1 MVKLNLP
8 TRPWV
13 PQWLGIVTMFI
24 VIFPITLL
32 NGAYTGSMVE
42 VSNTLGVLSEDITM
56 AYYSASVGM
65 AVAYPIVPKIRT
77 IATPKTLL
85 LTDLLLQIFFS
96 LVCAKTGSMD
106 VIMVCS
112 FCMGFL
118 KAFVMLEF
126 IILIRPLFSPKNV
139 RSEFYAYFYP
149 IVFSGGQLSMAITAQ
164 LAYHYQW
171 QHMYYFVTI
180 LLLIAILFVICF
192 FRYARRPMH
201 IPFKEMDGRS
211 MFIIATAFLLTL
223 YTFTYGKTLDWFASP
238 KIRVYVF
245 VIPLLIALFIHR
257 QRTQGKPFVSLKPL
271 FLHKSI
277 IGYGFMVLA
286 MFLTA
291 TSSLVTNYM
300 NSIIRVD
307 SIHAN
312 SLSLWLLPGYVVG
325 AVICFWWFRWQR
337 WRFRFLIS
345 GGMFCYVIYLAILYF
360 GITPYGTYEMLYLPI
375 LFRGVGM
382 MVIFIAFGVFVVED
396 LDPRLTLSNAFF
408 LISFRSVLAPVLSAS
423 FFNNMLYYL
432 QAKGM
437 NILSENM
444 TLTNPL
450 AEQKYNQA
458 LSNALAQ
465 GHEFSEAG
473 QLAAN
478 SLYSTLQQQS
488 LLLALKTLIGY
499 VLILALVIAVIAAFI
514 PFHKT
519 LKVAVVKTGDD
530 MVCLLYTSPSPRD

>member
-1 MVKLNLP
+1 
-8 TRPWV
+8 
-13 PQWLGIVTMFI
+13 MF
-24 VIFPITLL
+24 VLMFPIIML
-32 NGAYTGSMVE
+32 NGTYTGSMLE
-42 VSNTLGVLSEDITM
+42 VSSTLGILSEDITM
-56 AYYSASVGM
+56 GYYAAAAGM
-65 AVAYPIVPKIRT
+65 AVAYPIIPKIRA
-77 IATPKTLL
+77 IATPKTML
-85 LTDLLLQIFFS
+85 LTDLILQIFLS
-96 LVCAKTGSMD
+96 YVCAQVGNMD
-106 VIMVCS
+106 ITIICS
-112 FCMGFL
+112 FFIGFL
-118 KAFVMLEF
+118 KAFIMLEF
-126 IILIRPLFSPKNV
+126 IIQVRPFFSPKNV

-149 IVFSGGQLSMAITAQ
+149 IVFSGGQISMALTSQ
-164 LAYHYQW
+164 LAYYYQW
-171 QHMYYFVTI
+171 QYMYYFTI
-180 LLLIAILFVICF
+180 LLMLIAIIFILLF
-192 FRYARRPMH
+192 FRYAKRPMR
-201 IPFKEMDGRS
+201 IPYKEIDGRS
-211 MFIIATAFLLTL
+211 MFIIAATLLFSI
-223 YTFTYGKTLDWFASP
+223 YIFTYGKTLDWFSSP
-238 KIRVYVF
+238 KIRIYTIA
-245 VIPLLIALFIHR
+245 IPILIYLFIHR
-257 QRTQGKPFVSLKPL
+257 QRTQEKPYVSLKPL
-271 FLHKSI
+271 HHHKSI
-277 IGYGFMVLA
+277 IGYTFMVLV
-286 MFLTA
+286 MFFSA
-291 TSSLVTNYM
+291 SSSLITNYL

-307 SIHAN
+307 SVHAN
-312 SLSLWLLPGYVVG
+312 SLSLVLIPGFIVG
-325 AVICFWWFRWQR
+325 AIICFWWFRWQR
-337 WRFRFLIS
+337 WRFRYLIS

-465 GHEFSEAG
+465 GHEFGEAG

-499 VLILALVIAVIAAFI
+499 VLILSLIHI
-514 PFHKT
+514 
-519 LKVAVVKTGDD
+519 
-530 MVCLLYTSPSPRD
+530 